1 MENMRR
7 IMVAFDQS
15 AYAGDDLVIMG
26 PKGRGNL
33 AGLLF
38 GSTAEKM
45 FRHCQVPLLSVRHR
59 EKGSTRL
66 K

>member
-1 MENMRR
+1 
-7 IMVAFDQS
+7 MVTFDQS
-15 AYAGDDLVIMG
+15 SYAGDALVIMG
-26 PKGRGNL
+26 SKGRGNL

-59 EKGSTRL
+59 EKDSARL